1 MIPEE
6 LTKANSALATEVKA
20 LQGKVAIH
28 EQLILLCL
36 DMVKNFGFEYRGII
50 LDGMVKNFGHFVP
63 TAVLEFNK
71 EFERIRGGE
80 DNTLSNLGERGD
92 EDDQRMSDKK
102 IDTYLDNDPTHP
114 ENLEE

>member
-36 DMVKNFGFEYRGII
+36 N
-50 LDGMVKNFGHFVP
+50 MVKNFGHFVP